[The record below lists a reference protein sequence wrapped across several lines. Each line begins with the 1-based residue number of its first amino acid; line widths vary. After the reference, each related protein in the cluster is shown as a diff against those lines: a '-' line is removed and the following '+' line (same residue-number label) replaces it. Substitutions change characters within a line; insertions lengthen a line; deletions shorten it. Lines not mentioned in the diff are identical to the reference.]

1 MTIKISQLGNLTAV
15 SGNVQIPVVSNITG
29 TFTTVKSNIDQ
40 IGQYITS
47 GAYTYGNLIPSANV
61 TYSLGSLTN
70 QWKDLYLS
78 GSTIYLGNT
87 TIKAGSGSITCAP
100 APVILW
106 DTLITT
112 NNVVPANVQVTGGQA
127 NGSGILSATLTY
139 RIGDGSY
146 NIYNMT
152 YGTDYVINPWVDNL
166 GNLQILLTSTYLYGT
181 LGWIGFGNVYIT
193 ETSPTSATL
202 SNVGL
207 TTGNISTPTG
217 NLAITGNVSTTGN
230 ITGPTISALY
240 ANIISSNTGL
250 RGYVDQANT
259 IQSAQISA
267 ANIGIIGY
275 IDRGNTIQSAQV
287 GAANLAITA
296 SNVGMKGYVDQAN
309 TIQSGQ
315 IGAANLAITAA
326 NVGMKGYVDNQTYS
340 NVKVA
345 QYLPTYSGNVGS
357 LLNLGDFTVFG
368 GNITAGFALPNTTY
382 ANVIFNGVGRANG
395 YSQLNIQNVDSVG
408 TQTSADFIATAPN
421 GTDSTNFIDMGINGN
436 NYSSGSWTV
445 SGANDGYLYVNSG
458 NLTLGTDTA
467 NKSVSIHVGGTLAAN
482 VIATFNSSNVTI
494 GGNLIVSNV
503 YVPTANNSIG
513 TRGQISYDSSYVY
526 VCIAANTWR
535 RANLAIW

>member
-1 MTIKISQLGNLTAV
+1 MTIKISQLGNLTTV
-15 SGNVQIPVVSNITG
+15 QGNVQLPVVSNITG

-87 TIKAGSGSITCAP
+87 TIKAASGSITVASAP
-100 APVILW
+100 IILW
-106 DTLITT
+106 NTVITT

-166 GNLQILLTSTYLYGT
+166 GNLQILLTSTYLYST

-202 SNVGL
+202 SNVGV

-217 NLAITGNVSTTGN
+217 NLSITGNVSTTGN

-250 RGYVDQANT
+250 KGYVDQANT

-267 ANIGIIGY
+267 ANVGIIGY

-296 SNVGMKGYVDQAN
+296 ANVGMKGYVDQAN
-309 TIQSGQ
+309 TIQSAQ

-357 LLNLGDFTVFG
+357 LQNVGSFTVFG
-368 GNITAGFALPNTTY
+368 GNITAGFALPTT
-382 ANVIFNGVGRANG
+382 AFGNVIFNGVGLAN
-395 YSQLNIQNVDSVG
+395 SSAQLNIQNVDSVG
-408 TQTSADFIATAPN
+408 TNNSADIIATAPN
-421 GTDSTNFIDMGINGN
+421 GTDTSKYIDMGINGN
-436 NYSSGSWTV
+436 NFASSAWTI
-445 SGANDGYLYVNSG
+445 SGKNDGYVYINSG
-458 NLTLGTDTA
+458 NLTLGTDTP
-467 NKSVSIHVGGTLAAN
+467 NTTVKVHIGGTLAAN
-482 VIATFNSSNVTI
+482 VVATFSNSNVII
-494 GGNLIVSNV
+494 GGNLIVSNS
-503 YVPTANNSIG
+503 YVPTANSSAG
-513 TRGQISYDSSYVY
+513 SKGQISYDSSYVY
-526 VCIAANTWR
+526 VCIADNNWR